1 MKPFKAHISYFFLLV
16 SLLLISGN
24 AFAVS
29 SASHTSLVS
38 KETRFS
44 ADSFSKQ
51 LYFHEVSVIEVSYQQ
66 TDEPVNPFILFYQPL
81 ELTEATNYKTSNTL
95 NYFPQRNLK
104 KRIQEQLYP
113 FHFFW

>member
-1 MKPFKAHISYFFLLV
+1 MKQFKAHISYFFLLV
-16 SLLLISGN
+16 SLFLISGN

-29 SASHTSLVS
+29 NVSNESSTSQ
-38 KETRFS
+38 ETRFS

-51 LYFHEVSVIEVSYQQ
+51 LYFHEISVIEVSYQQ
-66 TDEPVNPFILFYQPL
+66 TDEPINPFVLFYQPL
-81 ELTEATNYKTSNTL
+81 ELTEATNYNTSNTL
-95 NYFPQRNLK
+95 DYYPQRNLK